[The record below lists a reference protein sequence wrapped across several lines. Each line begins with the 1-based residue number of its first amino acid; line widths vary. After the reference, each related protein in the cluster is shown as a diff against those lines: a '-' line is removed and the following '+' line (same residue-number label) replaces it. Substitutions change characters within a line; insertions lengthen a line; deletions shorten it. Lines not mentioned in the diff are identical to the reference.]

1 MPHNHYRGTEYICRR
16 LVVCLAVACSKT
28 HNPLEREPTMDTFEK
43 LIKASVLFVFSLL
56 NAIDMVQTTA
66 FLQRGIEGNIF
77 AVSYPQLW
85 FALKAAFAFAL
96 PIALYYIGDYL
107 DTKEDEGLYLYL
119 DRFVD
124 FVYVIVFF
132 ANIYYLQ
139 LVIRNT
145 RILGRVLP

>member
-1 MPHNHYRGTEYICRR
+1 
-16 LVVCLAVACSKT
+16 
-28 HNPLEREPTMDTFEK
+28 MDTFEK
-43 LIKASVLFVFSLL
+43 LIKAFVLFVFSLL
-56 NAIDMVQTTA
+56 NAIDLVQTMV
-66 FLQRGIEGNIF
+66 FLRMGIEGNIF

-96 PIALYYIGDYL
+96 PIALYYIDDYL
-107 DTKEDEGLYLYL
+107 ETKEDEGLYAYL

-124 FVYVIVFF
+124 FVYVILFL

-139 LVIRNT
+139 LVIRST

>member
-1 MPHNHYRGTEYICRR
+1 
-16 LVVCLAVACSKT
+16 
-28 HNPLEREPTMDTFEK
+28 MDILEK
-43 LIKASVLFVFSLL
+43 LIKAFVLLIFSLL

-66 FLQRGIEGNIF
+66 FLKMGIEGNIL

-96 PIALYYIGDYL
+96 PTALYYIDDYL
-107 DTKEDEGLYLYL
+107 DTYLETKKDEGLYAYL

-124 FVYVIVFF
+124 FVYVMVFF

>member
-1 MPHNHYRGTEYICRR
+1 
-16 LVVCLAVACSKT
+16 
-28 HNPLEREPTMDTFEK
+28 MDTFEK
-43 LIKASVLFVFSLL
+43 LIKTLVLFAFSLL
-56 NAIDMVQTTA
+56 NAIDMVQTIA
-66 FLQRGIEGNIF
+66 FLQMGIEGNIL

-85 FALKAAFAFAL
+85 FALKATFAFAL
-96 PIALYYIGDYL
+96 PIGIYYVDAYL
-107 DTKEDEGLYLYL
+107 ETKEDEGWYSYL

-139 LVIRNT
+139 LVVRNT

>member
-1 MPHNHYRGTEYICRR
+1 VFGGHLQQHTQPSPSEN
-16 LVVCLAVACSKT
+16 
-28 HNPLEREPTMDTFEK
+28 PTMDTFEK
-43 LIKASVLFVFSLL
+43 LIKAFVLFVFSLL
-56 NAIDMVQTTA
+56 NAIDMVQTMD
-66 FLQRGIEGNIF
+66 FLQMGIEGNIL

-96 PIALYYIGDYL
+96 PITLYYIDAYL
-107 DTKEDEGLYLYL
+107 ETKEDEGLYAYL

-139 LVIRNT
+139 LVMKNT